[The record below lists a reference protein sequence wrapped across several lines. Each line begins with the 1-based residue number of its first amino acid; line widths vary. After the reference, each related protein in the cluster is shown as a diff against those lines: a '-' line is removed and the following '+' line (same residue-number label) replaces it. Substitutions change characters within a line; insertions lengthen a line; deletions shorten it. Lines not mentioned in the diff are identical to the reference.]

1 MPRPIPRANHR
12 SHGEVQ
18 CVFSS
23 SGSFWV
29 GDALVASP
37 CLTGWEELV
46 WGCCLG
52 LEEQA
57 RPPAPRPYP
66 GYIGV
71 NGEER
76 WLYEAPS

>member
-1 MPRPIPRANHR
+1 M
-12 SHGEVQ
+12 
-18 CVFSS
+18 
-23 SGSFWV
+23 
-29 GDALVASP
+29 VASP

-76 WLYEAPS
+76 WLDEAPS